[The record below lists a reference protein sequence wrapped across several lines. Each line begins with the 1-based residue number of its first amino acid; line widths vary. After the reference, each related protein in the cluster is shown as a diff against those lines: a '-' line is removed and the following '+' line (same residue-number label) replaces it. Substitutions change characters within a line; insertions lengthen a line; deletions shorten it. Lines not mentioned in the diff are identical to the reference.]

1 MARGAEAKETIT
13 AKLLE
18 TFAGAFKYDKEIRI
32 PIMENGEM
40 LQIKCVLTCAKTNVD
55 NGGDTAV
62 PGTVALTASTI
73 PKAAPSGFMNE
84 PTAEEKKNVA
94 DLCAKL
100 GLTPQ

>member
-1 MARGAEAKETIT
+1 MARGAEAKETIA

-18 TFAGAFKYDKEIRI
+18 TFTGSFKYDKEIRI

-40 LQIKCVLTCAKTNVD
+40 LQIKCMLTCAKTNVD
-55 NGGDTAV
+55 NSGDTAV
-62 PGTVALTASTI
+62 PSAITQTTLTV
-73 PKAAPSGFMNE
+73 PNDFMNE

-100 GLTPQ
+100 GLIPQ

>member
-55 NGGDTAV
+55 NGGDTVV
-62 PGTVALTASTI
+62 PGTGIQDASAT
-73 PKAAPSGFMNE
+73 PKVVPNGFMNE
-84 PTAEEKKNVA
+84 PTAEEKKNVQ
-94 DLCAKL
+94 DLCEKL
-100 GLTPQ
+100 GLI